1 MCATYLTAEQRSAA
15 SVNTGIENAVHLQ
28 RMLEVL
34 MQTVL
39 ATNAEMA
46 SVHEGSIQRV
56 GRTTET
62 EVANV
67 MAAMTAAAASVASIQ
82 NQVVSMNT
90 A

>member
-1 MCATYLTAEQRSAA
+1 M
-15 SVNTGIENAVHLQ
+15 IEL
-28 RMLEVL
+28 L

-46 SVHEGSIQRV
+46 SVHDVSIQRV
-56 GRTTET
+56 GRTAES

-67 MAAMTAAAASVASIQ
+67 MAAMTAAAASAASIQ
-82 NQVVSMNT
+82 NQVVSMSM